1 MKKLLLTLTGIIA
14 AAFIFAGGVFASQ
27 WLSFTGDNTI
37 QQSQN
42 DVDEIMQILRDVN
55 QDKLSAEDALA
66 KLQELN
72 PEQLVE
78 EIEQLKTEL
87 ANKRQE
93 LENKQKELAD
103 KDSQIQEKIEEG
115 NRKVAEKQAELD
127 RVAQERDTNK
137 QRVDELQQQINEND
151 QYVKHLEQE
160 LTRANEQAQVIGN
173 KTTEAVEEA
182 RTYKQGV
189 VIMNKKEKVLLT
201 AFATLKLILD
211 VLER

>member
-1 MKKLLLTLTGIIA
+1 FKVLVSVL
-14 AAFIFAGGVFASQ
+14 AGLIVVSLVFGAGVYASQ
-27 WLSFTGDNTI
+27 WLNFTGDKQI
-37 QQSQN
+37 EQSES

-127 RVAQERDTNK
+127 RVAQERDSNK
-137 QRVDELQQQINEND
+137 QRADQLQQQIDENSN
-151 QYVKHLEQE
+151 YVAHLEQE
-160 LTRANEQAQVIGN
+160 LQRANE
-173 KTTEAVEEA
+173 
-182 RTYKQGV
+182 
-189 VIMNKKEKVLLT
+189 KVQS
-201 AFATLKLILD
+201 
-211 VLER
+211 VSN